1 MDVVFENGKFKCQIS
16 VPAKITLKKDKRQPK
31 KITDSVATAKHSPES
46 ELNVF
51 INNLKMEIAKI
62 RREKNEQNYS
72 LIKKLWKRRFKKN
85 LNIPDEF
92 SIVIQ
97 IDPLAGISYQKTI
110 KADDKFYKWIKNNK
124 ITLTNE
130 KKKIFEKQIPYTDI
144 GTLLLIYW
152 FYHKDSLDVCK
163 LATDE
168 NGLNIDSCNIE
179 ALNCIKQNGINIDS
193 CNIKGLNWIKREVG
207 SYGSMFSHYYRV
219 GEDYYSIYI
228 EGPFTKSD
236 VFHSKLKH
244 CGM

>member
-72 LIKKLWKRRFKKN
+72 LIKKLWKRRFKKK

-130 KKKIFEKQIPYTDI
+130 KKKYLKNRFHIPI
-144 GTLLLIYW
+144 
-152 FYHKDSLDVCK
+152 
-163 LATDE
+163 
-168 NGLNIDSCNIE
+168 
-179 ALNCIKQNGINIDS
+179 
-193 CNIKGLNWIKREVG
+193 
-207 SYGSMFSHYYRV
+207 
-219 GEDYYSIYI
+219 
-228 EGPFTKSD
+228 
-236 VFHSKLKH
+236 
-244 CGM
+244 